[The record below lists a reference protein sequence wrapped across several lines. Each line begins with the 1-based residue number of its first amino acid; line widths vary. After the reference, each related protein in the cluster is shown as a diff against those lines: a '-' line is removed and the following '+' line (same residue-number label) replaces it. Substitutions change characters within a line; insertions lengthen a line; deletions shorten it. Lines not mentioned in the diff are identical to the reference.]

1 MDQSVRALQSADGPA
16 RPDQLTLYLWHWPLL
31 VYLSILR
38 NGNPN
43 FLEVWLAVI
52 VAVMLSWLTFRLVE
66 TPIRR
71 RKDVVPKLAFGLVA
85 LGVVGIATAAGSGS
99 DFRFAPE
106 IREIAKLTPQN
117 KSGLRD
123 LGFMETPGA
132 RFSPDCIEQGDK
144 PLLFLWG
151 DSTAATLYPGLKK
164 AEEKFPLRL
173 ARFAAPGC
181 APILANRARPACDA
195 NNDIAFDFLKS
206 SRPDIV
212 LLQAMW
218 DETWTPT
225 ISPTRS

>member
-1 MDQSVRALQSADGPA
+1 MWWRSWHSAWSRLAWSGLQR
-16 RPDQLTLYLWHWPLL
+16 RPDP
-31 VYLSILR
+31 V
-38 NGNPN
+38 P
-43 FLEVWLAVI
+43 
-52 VAVMLSWLTFRLVE
+52 TFVL
-66 TPIRR
+66 
-71 RKDVVPKLAFGLVA
+71 
-85 LGVVGIATAAGSGS
+85 
-99 DFRFAPE
+99 
-106 IREIAKLTPQN
+106 EIAKLTPQN

-151 DSTAATLYPGLKK
+151 DSTAATLYPGLRK

-173 ARFAAPGC
+173 ARFATPGC

-212 LLQAMW
+212 PVAG
-218 DETWTPT
+218 DVG
-225 ISPTRS
+225 

>member
-1 MDQSVRALQSADGPA
+1 
-16 RPDQLTLYLWHWPLL
+16 
-31 VYLSILR
+31 
-38 NGNPN
+38 
-43 FLEVWLAVI
+43 VI

-85 LGVVGIATAAGSGS
+85 LGVVGIATAAGSGF

-106 IREIAKLTPQN
+106 IREIAKLAPQN
-117 KSGLRD
+117 NSGLRD
-123 LGFMETPGA
+123 LCFMETPGA
-132 RFSPDCIEQGDK
+132 RFSPDRIEQGDK

-164 AEEKFPLRL
+164 AEEKFPSRL

-195 NNDIAFDFLKS
+195 NNDIAFDSLKS
-206 SRPDIV
+206 SPDIV

-218 DETWTPT
+218 E
-225 ISPTRS
+225 